1 MTENKKLNVI
11 IVGEHLDRFSE
22 TVKVLEDKFNFYLA
36 NGDKCFAEICS
47 FQEELTLILFQKRC
61 IKSYC
66 LYCIKKVKW
75 ALPEVLLC
83 VVCEKVT
90 KEVSSLLY
98 KYGVMDI
105 YEKPFK
111 EEIKLDVIVPMFT
124 HLFNMKKNS
133 NKFSNNYLLLKDFN
147 ELTANV
153 KPLPDERIQKA
164 KNYINKHFNRPLRLE
179 VISDIACVSK
189 YHFCK
194 LFKDTE
200 GVTFKE
206 YVNGIRIKKAA
217 ELLQSCND
225 SVEQIAYQ
233 VGFDSQSYFTGLF
246 KSYINS
252 TPSQFRRKS
261 F

>member
-22 TVKVLEDKFNFYLA
+22 TAKALEDKFNFYLA
-36 NGDKCFAEICS
+36 NGDKCFSSICS
-47 FQEELTLILFQKRC
+47 FKEELSLILFQKRC

-75 ALPEVLLC
+75 ALPDVLLC
-83 VVCEKVT
+83 VVCEKV
-90 KEVSSLLY
+90 KKGVSTLLF

-111 EEIKLDVIVPMFT
+111 EEIKLEVIVPMFT
-124 HLFNMKKNS
+124 HLFNMKINS
-133 NKFSNNYLLLKDFN
+133 NKFANNYLLLKDFD
-147 ELTANV
+147 ELTEHN
-153 KPLPDERIQKA
+153 KLIPDERIQKA
-164 KNYINKHFNRPLRLE
+164 KNYINKNFNSPLRLE
-179 VISDIACVSK
+179 VVADIACMSK

-194 LFKDTE
+194 LFKNTE

-206 YVNGIRIKKAA
+206 YTNGIRIKKAA
-217 ELLQSCND
+217 ELLQGSNS
-225 SVEQIAYQ
+225 SVEQIAYE

-246 KSYINS
+246 KSYINT
-252 TPSQFRRKS
+252 TPSQFRKKS